1 MGIANVPESGSRS
14 GSKQSLI
21 NFSIVTRLMALI
33 VASLFSVFCMGLFS
47 SCSSDEDDELKVET
61 QLLISLKEGSTGIDG
76 IVYVFPDGLYDP
88 TTFKASTLGTIETL
102 GGKKVTGIGTG
113 SYYKNGGYCKFE
125 CEPGKYYVV
134 GVYLGKSSWG
144 GIPHQTWKGVNA
156 TATKNRG
163 TIVDIQLS
171 TFSFGCQN

>member
-76 IVYVFPDGLYDP
+76 MVYVFPDGLYDP
-88 TTFKASTLGTIETL
+88 TTFKASTLGTI
-102 GGKKVTGIGTG
+102 
-113 SYYKNGGYCKFE
+113 
-125 CEPGKYYVV
+125 
-134 GVYLGKSSWG
+134 
-144 GIPHQTWKGVNA
+144 
-156 TATKNRG
+156 
-163 TIVDIQLS
+163 
-171 TFSFGCQN
+171 

>member
-1 MGIANVPESGSRS
+1 M
-14 GSKQSLI
+14 
-21 NFSIVTRLMALI
+21 
-33 VASLFSVFCMGLFS
+33 
-47 SCSSDEDDELKVET
+47 
-61 QLLISLKEGSTGIDG
+61 
-76 IVYVFPDGLYDP
+76 VYVFPDGLYDP
-88 TTFKASTLGTIETL
+88 TTFKASTLGSIETL

-125 CEPGKYYVV
+125 CEPGNYYVV

-156 TATKNRG
+156 TATKNKG

-171 TFSFGCQN
+171 TFSSGCQN

>member
-1 MGIANVPESGSRS
+1 MQGGNSLFHKNITPIKKISFLRDLFFILCITFSHYAAIFAPKSIFITSKYLFYMKSLFYFRRNSNCKMGIANVPESGSRS

-76 IVYVFPDGLYDP
+76 MVYVFPDGLYDP
-88 TTFKASTLGTIETL
+88 TTFKASTLGTI
-102 GGKKVTGIGTG
+102 
-113 SYYKNGGYCKFE
+113 
-125 CEPGKYYVV
+125 
-134 GVYLGKSSWG
+134 
-144 GIPHQTWKGVNA
+144 
-156 TATKNRG
+156 
-163 TIVDIQLS
+163 
-171 TFSFGCQN
+171 